1 MKAPQLW
8 LACLLA
14 LAAPG
19 IASAQDVSPPVYQ
32 PLFSPEMIEQASP
45 EQATRMRATEQRNR
59 AAWDERQEAT
69 RQREQAAQQRTQ
81 QAEQSAQQ
89 PRAKKNKIYKWV
101 DKDGRVNF
109 GDAPEGQGAEEIEV
123 KGIAREQ
130 GNPPP
135 PPGAQGGEKN

>member
-8 LACLLA
+8 LACLLT
-14 LAAPG
+14 LAAPD

>member
-1 MKAPQLW
+1 MRAPLLW

-19 IASAQDVSPPVYQ
+19 VATAQDESAPVYQ
-32 PLFSPEMIEQASP
+32 PLFTPEMIEQASP
-45 EQATRMRATEQRNR
+45 EQAMRMRATEERNR
-59 AAWDERQEAT
+59 QAWDERQEAT
-69 RQREQAAQQRTQ
+69 RQREQAAQRSQ

-89 PRAKKNKIYKWV
+89 PRAKKKKIYKWV
-101 DKDGRVNF
+101 DKEGRVHF
-109 GDAPEGQGAEEIEV
+109 GDAPEGQGAQEIEV

-135 PPGAQGGEKN
+135 PPGVTGGEKN

>member
-1 MKAPQLW
+1 MRAPQLW

-14 LAAPG
+14 SAAPG
-19 IASAQDVSPPVYQ
+19 VASGQDASAPVYQ

-59 AAWDERQEAT
+59 QAWDERQEAI
-69 RQREQAAQQRTQ
+69 RQREQAAQRTQ
-81 QAEQSAQQ
+81 QAEQSAPQ
-89 PRAKKNKIYKWV
+89 PRTKKNKIYKWV
-101 DKDGRVNF
+101 DKDGRVHF
-109 GDAPEGQGAEEIEV
+109 GDAPAGQGAQEIEV

-135 PPGAQGGEKN
+135 PPGATGGERN